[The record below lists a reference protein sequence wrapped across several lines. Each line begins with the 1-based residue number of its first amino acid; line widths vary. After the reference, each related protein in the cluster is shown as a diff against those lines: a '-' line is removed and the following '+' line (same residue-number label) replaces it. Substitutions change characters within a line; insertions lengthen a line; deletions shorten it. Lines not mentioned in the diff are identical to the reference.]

1 MARASTYRYLLA
13 GGGTG
18 GHIYPALAIADAL
31 RRERPE
37 SEFLFVGAAGKME
50 MRRVPAAGYRIEAIP
65 VMGFHR
71 GADLRNLRFP
81 FKLVRSLLRA
91 RSIVAAFGPSAA
103 IGTGGYVSGPAL
115 AAARLRGVPVFV
127 QEQNA
132 FPGVTNRL
140 LAQGAEAVFA
150 AYDEARPYFPAGR
163 LRHSG
168 NPLRLSL
175 DPTAMPHTAYAK
187 THFGLDATLPVL
199 LSFGGSLGARSMN
212 EAHDAMTGFWRKHHR
227 LQLIWQTGEGYYD
240 RYKDSATARL
250 PNVTCVKYLER
261 MDLAYAAADLVSCRA
276 GALSISEL
284 QLLGKAAV
292 LIPSPNVSGD
302 HQTANAR
309 AIETGGGAILVPD
322 AEQEA
327 RLAHLLPQLLA
338 DADATERMAQR
349 MAAMAKPS
357 AARDI
362 ARAII
367 AYVEARP

>member
-1 MARASTYRYLLA
+1 MALRSGLRILLA

-31 RRERPE
+31 RRERPD
-37 SEFLFVGAAGKME
+37 SQFLFVGAAGKME
-50 MRRVPAAGYRIEAIP
+50 MRRVPAAGYDIRAIP

-71 GADLRNLRFP
+71 GLDRRNLAFP
-81 FKLVRSLLRA
+81 LKLARSLRQA
-91 RSIVAAFGPSAA
+91 RGIVADFAPAVA

-115 AAARLRGVPVFV
+115 AAARLRGVPLFV

-132 FPGVTNRL
+132 LPGVTNRL
-140 LAQGAEAVFA
+140 LARGAERVFTAYEAAA
-150 AYDEARPYFPAGR
+150 AYFPRGKAE
-163 LRHSG
+163 HTG

-175 DPTAMPHTAYAK
+175 DPTAMPEAAFAK
-187 THFGLDATLPVL
+187 THFGLDPTCPTL
-199 LSFGGSLGARSMN
+199 LSFGGSLGAKRMN
-212 EAHDAMTGFWRKHHR
+212 EAHAAMTSFWRER
-227 LQLIWQTGEGYYD
+227 ADLQLIWQTGEGYYD
-240 RYKDSATARL
+240 AYRDTPTARL

-284 QLLGKAAV
+284 QLLGKAALLV
-292 LIPSPNVSGD
+292 PSPNVSGD

-309 AIETGGGAILVPD
+309 AVEAGGGAVLVPD
-322 AEQEA
+322 DRQGEVLS
-327 RLAHLLPQLLA
+327 RLLPQLLP
-338 DADATERMAQR
+338 DAEATERMARR
-349 MAAMAKPS
+349 MAEMAKPH

-367 AYVEARP
+367 AHVEA

>member
-1 MARASTYRYLLA
+1 MVESQAHRFLLA

-37 SEFLFVGAAGKME
+37 SQFLFVGAEGKMQ
-50 MRRVPAAGYRIEAIP
+50 MQRVPKAGYRITAIP

-71 GADLRNLRFP
+71 GLDRRNLAFP
-81 FKLVRSLLRA
+81 FKLARSLGRA
-91 RSIVAAFGPSAA
+91 RSIVADFAPSAA

-115 AAARLRGVPVFV
+115 MTARLRGVPVFL

-132 FPGVTNRL
+132 LPGVTNRL
-140 LAQGAEAVFA
+140 LSRVAQTVFTAYEEAHGF
-150 AYDEARPYFPAGR
+150 FPSGTPH
-163 LRHSG
+163 LSG
-168 NPLRLSL
+168 NPLRLHL
-175 DPTAMPHTAYAK
+175 DPTAMPGAAFAK
-187 THFGLDATLPVL
+187 THYGLDPDRPVL

-212 EAHDAMTGFWRKHHR
+212 EALAAMTGFWRKHND
-227 LQLIWQTGEGYYD
+227 LQLIWQTGEGYFD
-240 RYKDSATARL
+240 TYKDSPTAQL
-250 PNVTCVKYLER
+250 PNVTCLRYLER

-284 QLLGKAAV
+284 QLLGKAAL

-309 AIETGGGAILVPD
+309 AVEAAGGAILVPD
-322 AEQEA
+322 VEQRA
-327 RLAHLLPQLLA
+327 RLVQLLPQLLA
-338 DADATERMAQR
+338 DADATEDMAR
-349 MAAMAKPS
+349 NMAAMARPQ

-367 AYVEARP
+367 AYVERRP